1 MRPRNI
7 AILSII
13 VIAASTWTIA
23 DYRKAQGRKLRET
36 HYQSTLKSYSSEL
49 KLGMS
54 REEVHDLLRNRS
66 VIPTHEPYGG
76 PPLDDFIKIGRE
88 QDEWYCS
95 WENVN
100 IQLHYEA
107 SKPNSIEPI
116 SADLLRE
123 ITLSRWAYDCL

>member
-1 MRPRNI
+1 
-7 AILSII
+7 
-13 VIAASTWTIA
+13 V
-23 DYRKAQGRKLRET
+23 DYREAHGRKLREIQ
-36 HYQSTLKSYSSEL
+36 YQSTLKSYSSEL
-49 KLGMS
+49 KLGMTHQQA
-54 REEVHDLLRNRS
+54 RDLLRNS
-66 VIPTHEPYGG
+66 NVIPTHEPYGG
-76 PPLDDFIKIGRE
+76 PPLNDFIKIGRE

-95 WENVN
+95 WEDVD